1 MAYDGAVKGSSRHR
15 RRALGQHWLVD
26 RRILARIARA
36 ADFTSDD
43 TVVEV
48 GPGTGLLTALLARG
62 ASRLIAV
69 EVDPNLAAALRERF
83 RGRDNVSVLESDVLA
98 LAPEEI
104 LSQGGGRLPYVVAG
118 NLPYSIGSAV
128 VRHFLNARA
137 QPRWLL
143 VTLQSEVAHSM
154 AAGPGRMSF
163 LSVEVQYYTQPR
175 VLFEVPPQAFRP
187 PPKVRSAVLRLDVL
201 DGAAVEV
208 DDREAFF
215 RLVQAGFAAPR
226 KHLRNALA
234 IGLELRA
241 ADTEAMLIEAG
252 LDPIRRA
259 QTLTLN
265 EWASLYGAYRRSTA
279 AVPQ

>member
-1 MAYDGAVKGSSRHR
+1 MAYDGPVRLPYRR

-36 ADFTSDD
+36 ADFTADD
-43 TVVEV
+43 TVLEV
-48 GPGTGLLTALLARG
+48 GAGSGLLTALLARR

-69 EVDPNLAAALRERF
+69 EVDPDLAAALRDRF
-83 RGRDNVSVLESDVLA
+83 RARDNVSVLGSDVLA
-98 LAPEEI
+98 LAPEDM
-104 LSQGGGRLPYVVAG
+104 LSRGGGTLPYTVVG
-118 NLPYSIGSAV
+118 NLPYSIGSAI
-128 VRHFLNARA
+128 VRHFLAARA

-143 VTLQSEVAHSM
+143 VTLQSEVARNM

-163 LSVEVQYYTQPR
+163 LSVETQYYARPR

-208 DDREAFF
+208 DDKEAFF
-215 RLVQAGFAAPR
+215 RMVQAGFAAPR

-234 IGLELRA
+234 IGLECRTVGA
-241 ADTEAMLIEAG
+241 EAMLVEAG

-259 QTLTLN
+259 QTLTLD
-265 EWASLYGAYRRSTA
+265 EWAALYGVYRHWVTG
-279 AVPQ
+279 VPL

>member
-1 MAYDGAVKGSSRHR
+1 VRGTHGRR

-36 ADFTSDD
+36 ADFTADD

-48 GPGTGLLTALLARG
+48 GAGSGLLTALLARR

-69 EVDPNLAAALRERF
+69 EVDQDLAIALRDRLHD
-83 RGRDNVSVLESDVLA
+83 RDNVSVLESDVLA

-104 LSQGGGRLPYVVAG
+104 LSRGGSQPPYVVVG
-118 NLPYSIGSAV
+118 NLPYSIGSAI
-128 VRHFLNARA
+128 VRHFLAA
-137 QPRWLL
+137 PVQPRWLL
-143 VTLQSEVAHSM
+143 VTLQSEVARNM

-163 LSVEVQYYTQPR
+163 LSVETQYYARPR
-175 VLFEVPPQAFRP
+175 VLFQVPPQAFRP
-187 PPKVRSAVLRLDVL
+187 WPKVRSAVLRLDVL
-201 DGAAVEV
+201 DGTAVEV

-234 IGLELRA
+234 IGLQYRPVDA
-241 ADTEAMLIEAG
+241 EAMLTGVG
-252 LDPIRRA
+252 LDPARRA
-259 QTLTLN
+259 QTLTLD
-265 EWASLYGAYRRSTA
+265 EWASLYSAYRHATA
-279 AVPQ
+279 AGTR